1 MIFFKI
7 YYHRISYYKT
17 YNYVFLIISS
27 ISQYQNSYMIFLSAI
42 YPLIIYFIKCDRS
55 HRWNSLFSF
64 DLYLQNTI
72 YPIWPLAINLGDGP
86 TVRRSVVM
94 FPVSNYENKYLHQS
108 DLLHTYL
115 RNITILFIEKLI
127 KSIVSYSWSINVYIE
142 DWTMQIIPDGPI

>member
-72 YPIWPLAINLGDGP
+72 YPIWPLAIDVGDGT
-86 TVRRSVVM
+86 TVRRGPDPDPDTITVTQPQPWRNFARPPLVFILNEQWRPTDENMLYETYWLLWSLATMNLSV
-94 FPVSNYENKYLHQS
+94 
-108 DLLHTYL
+108 L
-115 RNITILFIEKLI
+115 RPHK
-127 KSIVSYSWSINVYIE
+127 
-142 DWTMQIIPDGPI
+142 